1 LNYDINQ
8 ALNPKSWDGNFW
20 TILLYGSMEHLALD
34 IKNIKES
41 LIKMHKYILGKSIED
56 NKANQVKDLEDISMA
71 A

>member
-1 LNYDINQ
+1 
-8 ALNPKSWDGNFW
+8 
-20 TILLYGSMEHLALD
+20 MEHLALD